1 MKYKANGGYQILNF
15 EGVDIASI
23 TSLDFK
29 KIKDAILREKTFQII
44 GLSPQTDVK
53 ANANCEV
60 SYDSDN
66 DVCIIKVLDNT
77 IVISNDNS
85 VVVSPIEYGTNVE
98 ANPQLV
104 GDEPNLSSIQ
114 IGDDKYK
121 VSQVSASDSLIYD
134 EETDKLKIDGTIY
147 KVGGGQP
154 LYVHNLF
161 FNLVRI
167 FNTNYSDMQLT
178 ASFISPISTPATDI
192 ATLYDA
198 LNGNYRSYV
207 SGNIIPLTN
216 PITIFI
222 TDNNVNY
229 MRVLRSIGVVN
240 RTDTSIWCYYSN
252 YKLDSNNA
260 IDFASYTNGFTIV
273 SGNVITITNNWHD
286 SVYELKPMS

>member
-15 EGVDIASI
+15 EGESISSI

-29 KIKDAILREKTFQII
+29 KIKDAILREKTFQIV

-60 SYDSDN
+60 AYDSDS

-85 VVVSPIEYGTNVE
+85 VVVSPIEYGTQVQ
-98 ANPQLV
+98 ANV
-104 GDEPNLSSIQ
+104 GDASMSLFSIQ
-114 IGDDKYK
+114 IGNDKYK
-121 VSQVSASDSLIYD
+121 VSVVDPSTSQIYD
-134 EETDKLKIDGTIY
+134 EEIDKLKIDGTIY

-154 LYVHNLF
+154 LYVHNLY

-167 FNTNYSDMQLT
+167 FNTNYTGMSLR
-178 ASFISPISTPATDI
+178 ASFISPISTPATNI

-198 LNGNYRSYV
+198 LNGNYLSYV
-207 SGNIIPLTN
+207 SNNTIPLTN
-216 PITIFI
+216 PITIFY
-222 TDNNVNY
+222 TDSNNVNY
-229 MRVLRSIGVVN
+229 MRVITSIGVAN
-240 RTDTSIWCYYSN
+240 RSDTSIWAYYSN

-260 IDFASYTNGFTIV
+260 IDFASYTDGFTIV
-273 SGNVITITNNWHD
+273 TGNVITLTSDWHD
-286 SVYELKPMS
+286 NVYELKHRT